1 MIKRTL
7 YFGNPA
13 YLFTELEQL
22 KIKRVDEEKTY
33 QIPIEDIGIV
43 IIDHPQITL
52 TQSVIAKLLENNAAL
67 ISCNKTHH
75 PTGMM
80 LNLDGHTKQS
90 KLFKHQLEAN
100 KPLKKGLWQITIK
113 QKIKNQAALL
123 KRINQENNYLLTLEK
138 EVKSG
143 DLTNCE
149 AKAAGFYWKKY
160 FVRLNEGAITR
171 ERFGAPPNNLL
182 NYGYAILRAII
193 ARNLVGSGLLP
204 TLGIYHR
211 NQYNA
216 YCLADDIMEP
226 YRPFVDA
233 CVLEIVR
240 KELIINELTPEIKKQ
255 ILKIPVMDVKIGNKI
270 RPLTVAAQQTTAS
283 LSQAFKEK
291 ECCVKYPTFYAQPV

>member
-13 YLFTELEQL
+13 YLSTQLEQL
-22 KIKRVDEEKTY
+22 RIKRIEEKETH

-43 IIDHPQITL
+43 IIDHSQITV
-52 TQSVIAKLLENNAAL
+52 TQSLIAKLLENNVAL

-123 KRINQENNYLLTLEK
+123 KRIKQENNYLLTLEK

-143 DLTNCE
+143 DSTNCE

-160 FVRLNEGAITR
+160 FDGLNAGVITR

-233 CVLEIVR
+233 CVLDIV
-240 KELIINELTPEIKKQ
+240 KSEALIAELTPEIKRR
-255 ILKIPVMDVKIGNKI
+255 ILRIPVIDVKIENKI
-270 RPLTVAAQQTTAS
+270 
-283 LSQAFKEK
+283 
-291 ECCVKYPTFYAQPV
+291 

>member
-7 YFGNPA
+7 YFGNPV
-13 YLFTELEQL
+13 YLSTQLEQL
-22 KIKRVDEEKTY
+22 RVKRIEEEETL

-43 IIDHPQITL
+43 IIDHSRITL
-52 TQSVIAKLLENNAAL
+52 TQSVIAKLLENNVAL

-90 KLFKHQLEAN
+90 KLFKHQLGAN

-123 KRINQENNYLLTLEK
+123 KQIKQENNYLLTLEK

-143 DLTNCE
+143 DSTNCE

-160 FVRLNEGAITR
+160 FDGLNAGAITR

-233 CVLEIVR
+233 CVLEIV
-240 KELIINELTPEIKKQ
+240 KKNLITAELTPEIKRH
-255 ILKIPVMDVKIGNKI
+255 ILRIPVMDVKIENKI
-270 RPLTVAAQQTTAS
+270 RPLMIAAQQTTAS
-283 LSQAFKEK
+283 LAQAFEEK
-291 ECCVKYPTFYAQPV
+291 ECCIKYPSFYAQPV